1 MFRADVIRQAT
12 KAEPRRRKTKTLPP
26 IGHTLASELEL
37 RRLINRVL
45 RKAAAFVRERGLQ
58 QASALKTALQV
69 DHAMTADVE
78 PFITGM
84 EIFNKLFVNYLDLMI
99 NSLQPYI
106 RRVHSEEGLKHQ
118 RRFEA
123 SIKTG
128 LGLDVSATLQ
138 SEDVR
143 PQIEAATLNSVTN
156 IKGLTD
162 ELAKRVQNTLING
175 AIQEQPQT
183 EIAKVLSDQFGWS
196 AQRAASIA
204 RDQMATFNGMV
215 NKVRQQQLGIDKYIW
230 NTMNDE
236 RVRLEHERREGKIFR
251 WDSPPEDGHPGEP
264 INCRCVAA
272 AYIG

>member
-12 KAEPRRRKTKTLPP
+12 KAAPRRRKTKVLPP

-123 SIKTG
+123 SI
-128 LGLDVSATLQ
+128 
-138 SEDVR
+138 
-143 PQIEAATLNSVTN
+143 
-156 IKGLTD
+156 
-162 ELAKRVQNTLING
+162 
-175 AIQEQPQT
+175 
-183 EIAKVLSDQFGWS
+183 
-196 AQRAASIA
+196 
-204 RDQMATFNGMV
+204 
-215 NKVRQQQLGIDKYIW
+215 
-230 NTMNDE
+230 
-236 RVRLEHERREGKIFR
+236 
-251 WDSPPEDGHPGEP
+251 
-264 INCRCVAA
+264 
-272 AYIG
+272 